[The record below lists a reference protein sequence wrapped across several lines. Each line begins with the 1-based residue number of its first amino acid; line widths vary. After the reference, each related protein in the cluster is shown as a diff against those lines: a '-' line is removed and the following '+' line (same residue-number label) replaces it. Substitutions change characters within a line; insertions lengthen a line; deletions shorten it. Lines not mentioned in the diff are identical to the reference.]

1 MDRSGLINMVK
12 IKLDEYTP
20 EGVTLPFDE
29 YISPLLDESARDI
42 ILNAPLYL
50 FIPTPIP
57 ISAEVIK
64 YENDKA
70 YIPVPVDYMRLY
82 SVKFPLWKKSITLA
96 IQKENPDYRIQENE
110 YTASG
115 YARPFVAIVY
125 KTISENKSRYFECGK
140 VLINATPVEAYY
152 LKSQKPEDLSDIFLE
167 SVTWLCT
174 SKVFGVLGHADK
186 EKQTL
191 EKYIQNLNALVA

>member
-125 KTISENKSRYFECGK
+125 KTISENTSRYFECGK

-152 LKSQKPEDLSDIFLE
+152 LKSQKPEDLPDIFNE
-167 SVTWLCT
+167 SVTYLCS
-174 SKVFGVLGHADK
+174 SKIFLVLGQLDK
-186 EKQTL
+186 AKL
-191 EKYIQNLNALVA
+191 LNDQFVNAINSI